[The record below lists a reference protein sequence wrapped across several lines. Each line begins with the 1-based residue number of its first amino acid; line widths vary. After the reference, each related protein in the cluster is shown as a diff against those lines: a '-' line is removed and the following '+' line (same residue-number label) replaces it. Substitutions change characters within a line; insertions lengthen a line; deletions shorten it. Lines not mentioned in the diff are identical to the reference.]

1 MAKITYASLKLK
13 TNTDITTV
21 DYNGTKIEIQK
32 YLPVAEKY
40 DLISVTLQKA
50 LEDAVYNPLKVDMFF
65 HLHLVYMY
73 TNITFTD
80 KQREDETKLY
90 DTLYSNGL
98 IDFVLENIDELE
110 YETLSTYL
118 QDTIDQDLTYKT
130 TVAYLLNSFLV
141 DMPAKIENIQN
152 MMNQIDKEKFTDAIN
167 FAKALNGGRDI

>member
-32 YLPVAEKY
+32 YLPVTEKY

-98 IDFVLENIDELE
+98 IDLVLENIDELE

-141 DMPAKIENIQN
+141 DMPAKIDNIQN